1 MSAGSEGGTRDEWD
15 MWVMRLWVSPG
26 CNWLD
31 GTAVILGE
39 SNCSKLDCVGLAG
52 S

>member
-1 MSAGSEGGTRDEWD
+1 MSAGFAGGTLDEWD

-26 CNWLD
+26 CSWLD
-31 GTAVILGE
+31 GTAVILGG
-39 SNCSKLDCVGLAG
+39 SNCSKLGCVGLAG

>member
-1 MSAGSEGGTRDEWD
+1 MSAGSEGGTRDELD
-15 MWVMRLWVSPG
+15 MWVMILWVSPG
-26 CNWLD
+26 CSWLD

-39 SNCSKLDCVGLAG
+39 NSCLKLDSVGLAG